1 MPIQIQLRRG
11 SSSEW
16 ASTNPIIAEG
26 EVVLETDTG
35 KFKVGNGISQY
46 TDLPYGGISGPDGSG
61 IHPFFLYRS
70 S

>member
-11 SSSEW
+11 SFNEW
-16 ASTNPIIAEG
+16 DSANPIIADG

-35 KFKVGNGISQY
+35 KFKVGNGISNY
-46 TDLPYGGISGPDGSG
+46 LDLPYGGISGPEGSG